1 MKRNARERILFK
13 FLILNDDAIYS
24 SPSGD
29 WSFLTEENKET
40 WKVLKQ
46 FHFLFSL
53 NLSLSRETQTICRRW
68 FFRYLRRFSIL
79 FSSWAA
85 PLLQP
90 TEESTAIAI
99 RCVYTYIESLMSRL
113 WDRVPASRLV
123 CTCCKAPK
131 KNVYMHLSAPFE
143 SLLAYFL
150 FSVFLGRWKKRQLNH
165 GRVSFSSSERHETD
179 STTMRPSRDDVREMH
194 RIKPF
199 KLNVTAIDHDSPL
212 GEDKPSKY
220 RIIQTQ
226 QFNVQSDTAIKSSY
240 TEKSTF
246 VVLPLLSLPPAHIYA
261 PMKNKIGFN
270 FINETPSQP
279 FAASSHHHFFFTY

>member
-1 MKRNARERILFK
+1 MIFQISEEIFDIVFFLEPRRCCNRLKNRLRLRYDAFI
-13 FLILNDDAIYS
+13 LILWVSCLD
-24 SPSGD
+24 
-29 WSFLTEENKET
+29 FE
-40 WKVLKQ
+40 
-46 FHFLFSL
+46 
-53 NLSLSRETQTICRRW
+53 
-68 FFRYLRRFSIL
+68 
-79 FSSWAA
+79 
-85 PLLQP
+85 
-90 TEESTAIAI
+90 
-99 RCVYTYIESLMSRL
+99 IESQPADSC
-113 WDRVPASRLV
+113 VPVVKLRKRM
-123 CTCCKAPK
+123 CTCISQPHSK
-131 KNVYMHLSAPFE
+131 VY
-143 SLLAYFL
+143 SLTFY

-199 KLNVTAIDHDSPL
+199 KLNVTAIDHDSSL